1 MRNWIVKLGLAAA
14 IGLFPGA
21 ALAQSGEVFVLE
33 IIGTLR
39 CTGPAPSDDFIEK
52 IGTRNNPDLWLR
64 TLDGQEWDISFDPT
78 FEANPDVLTI
88 PVIGLT
94 RADTVTKLVFN
105 GSQFSGDAFTAIE
118 GTAVLDKSGIVK
130 KVSGVIIDQFIAD
143 VGCFFSGKF
152 KTGAR
157 LVPQ

>member
-1 MRNWIVKLGLAAA
+1 MRNWIAKLGLAAA
-14 IGLFPGA
+14 FGLVPGA

-33 IIGTLR
+33 VTGTLR
-39 CTGPAPSDDFIEK
+39 CTNAPPDNFVEK

-94 RADTVTKLVFN
+94 RADSATKLVFN
-105 GSQFSGDAFTAIE
+105 GSQFAGDAFTAIE

-130 KVSGVIIDQFIAD
+130 KASGVIIDQFLAD